1 MSPQPSNAILPSWL
15 TWWQRP
21 FPDANTLL
29 LPGRQPA
36 LVDTG
41 FVGHADETAAWA
53 RAHAGPI
60 DLVVNTHWHS
70 DHVGG
75 NALLQAQGATIAAGT
90 PEADAITRRDPGC
103 CGAEYLDQPV
113 APYTVNVPLD
123 DGQVLQLG
131 DTDWQAVRTP
141 GHTPGHLALW
151 QPEERILVVG
161 DALSDYDVGWVN
173 LALDGPGAATT
184 ALASLKRMADLD
196 PRLILPSHGPIPT
209 DPAAAFSAALRRAQR
224 LIDDPAGTIWYGA
237 RRIFAF
243 ALMIRDGIRRGR
255 AVSPRPRLADRRRP
269 PPGRNPRGP
278 RHRTGH
284 DHAPQRCHRPARRT
298 HPGRRRPHPCGAR
311 DDARALPTRLARERG
326 ALTPAGTRGGRSAS
340 SRSPGRRVTRE
351 DASPAKSRAASR
363 GALCTLAYLFTNR
376 ASQPPGTPASPTQ
389 IWGPRP
395 STP

>member
-53 RAHAGPI
+53 RTHAGPI

-196 PRLILPSHGPIPT
+196 PRMILPSHGPIPT

-243 ALMIRDGIRRGR
+243 ALMIRDGIPADEVEPYLHARVWLTDAAHLLAVTPEVLATELVTTMLRSGAIVLRDGR
-255 AVSPRPRLADRRRP
+255 IRAAA
-269 PPGRNPRGP
+269 
-278 RHRTGH
+278 
-284 DHAPQRCHRPARRT
+284 DHAPVAPETMRVPYPRAWPANE
-298 HPGRRRPHPCGAR
+298 AR
-311 DDARALPTRLARERG
+311 
-326 ALTPAGTRGGRSAS
+326 
-340 SRSPGRRVTRE
+340 
-351 DASPAKSRAASR
+351 
-363 GALCTLAYLFTNR
+363 
-376 ASQPPGTPASPTQ
+376 
-389 IWGPRP
+389 
-395 STP
+395 

>member
-1 MSPQPSNAILPSWL
+1 MSPQPSNATLPSWL

-173 LALDGPGAATT
+173 LALDGPDAATT
-184 ALASLKRMADLD
+184 ALTSLKRMADLD

-243 ALMIRDGIRRGR
+243 ALMIRDGIPADEVEPYLHARVWLTDAAHLLAVTPEVLATELVTTMLRSGAIVLRDGR
-255 AVSPRPRLADRRRP
+255 I
-269 PPGRNPRGP
+269 
-278 RHRTGH
+278 
-284 DHAPQRCHRPARRT
+284 
-298 HPGRRRPHPCGAR
+298 
-311 DDARALPTRLARERG
+311 
-326 ALTPAGTRGGRSAS
+326 
-340 SRSPGRRVTRE
+340 
-351 DASPAKSRAASR
+351 RAAADHTPVAPETMR
-363 GALCTLAYLFTNR
+363 VPYPR
-376 ASQPPGTPASPTQ
+376 AWPANEA
-389 IWGPRP
+389 R
-395 STP
+395 